1 MLYCLI
7 NTKSQIENEMR
18 KLFYSIIALLIT
30 LHTFAQEVAKTGI
43 KNTEYDLIKKISI
56 KNLEK
61 DTYIKDGGFVL
72 DNSAQPYV
80 FKFSDGLERRI
91 YVYKVMEATNMSE
104 IANLMVFTTPKN
116 GKQIPLVVPNPLAE
130 KEVWGKY
137 IDDLKEG
144 EKTIMGFSSCI
155 AFVMAKEF
163 SGVSGDKSKDED
175 KYEYCF
181 PGNAMVTMADGSLK
195 EISRVKVGESV
206 LSYNLATNSVE
217 GTLVEKVEV
226 HEHSQFPLTMLSL
239 IDPNSMIEATLNA
252 SRYDLKFLEATANH
266 PILTT
271 KGTSKMG
278 DVKVGDVLFFYEKE
292 ANTVREFNVFSAHK
306 DNRMV
311 EKVYNLIT
319 QKDNYF
325 VNSIVVQKK

>member
-1 MLYCLI
+1 M
-7 NTKSQIENEMR
+7 K
-18 KLFYSIIALLIT
+18 KLFYSILALLIT
-30 LHTFAQEVAKTGI
+30 LTSFAQEAAKTGI

-56 KNLEK
+56 KNLDK

-72 DNSAQPYV
+72 DNSSQPYV

-91 YVYKVMEATNMSE
+91 YVYKVMEATGMSE
-104 IANLMVFTTPKN
+104 IANLMIFTTPKN

-181 PGNAMVTMADGSLK
+181 PGNALVTMADGSTK
-195 EISRVKVGESV
+195 EIAAIKEGDSV
-206 LSYNLATNSVE
+206 MSYNVNTNTE
-217 GTLVEKVEV
+217 EETLVEKVEI
-226 HEHSQFPLTMLSL
+226 HESNRFALTTLSL
-239 IDPNSMIEATLNA
+239 IDPNAMIEATLNA
-252 SRYDLKFLEATANH
+252 SKFDLKVLEATANH
-266 PILTT
+266 PLLTST
-271 KGTSKMG
+271 GTTKMG
-278 DVKVGDVLFFYEKE
+278 DIKVGDILYFYEKD
-292 ANTVREFNVFSAHK
+292 AKAFKEFKVFTTHK
-306 DNRMV
+306 DSKMV

-319 QKDNYF
+319 QKNNYL

>member
-1 MLYCLI
+1 M
-7 NTKSQIENEMR
+7 K
-18 KLFYSIIALLIT
+18 KLFYSILALLIT
-30 LHTFAQEVAKTGI
+30 LTSFAQEAAKTGI

-56 KNLEK
+56 KNLDK

-72 DNSAQPYV
+72 DNSSQPYV

-91 YVYKVMEATNMSE
+91 YVYKVMEATGMSE

-116 GKQIPLVVPNPLAE
+116 GNQIPLVVPNPLAE

-163 SGVSGDKSKDED
+163 SGVSGDKNKDED

-181 PGNAMVTMADGSLK
+181 PGNALVTMADGSTK
-195 EISRVKVGESV
+195 EIAAIKEGDSV
-206 LSYNLATNSVE
+206 MSYNVNTNTE
-217 GTLVEKVEV
+217 EETLVEKVDI
-226 HEHSQFPLTMLSL
+226 HESNRFALTTLSL
-239 IDPNSMIEATLNA
+239 IDPNAMIEATLNA
-252 SRYDLKFLEATANH
+252 SKFDLKVLEATANH
-266 PILTT
+266 PLLTSR
-271 KGTSKMG
+271 GTTKMG
-278 DVKVGDVLFFYEKE
+278 DIKVGDILYFYEKD
-292 ANTVREFNVFSAHK
+292 AKAFKEFKVFTTHK
-306 DNRMV
+306 DSKMV

-319 QKDNYF
+319 QKNNYL

>member
-1 MLYCLI
+1 
-7 NTKSQIENEMR
+7 MR

-30 LHTFAQEVAKTGI
+30 VTTFAQEVAKTGI

-56 KNLEK
+56 KNLDK

-72 DNSAQPYV
+72 DNSTQPYV

-104 IANLMVFTTPKN
+104 IANLMVFATPKN
-116 GKQIPLVVPNPLAE
+116 GKQIPLIIPNPLAE

-181 PGNAMVTMADGSLK
+181 PDNAMVTLADGSLK
-195 EISRVKVGESV
+195 EISKITAGEAV
-206 LSYNLATNSVE
+206 LTYNMATNSVE
-217 GTLVEKVEV
+217 ETLVEKVQI
-226 HEHSQFPLTMLSL
+226 HENKAFALTKISL
-239 IDPNSMIEATLNA
+239 IDPNTMMEVSLNTLK
-252 SRYDLKFLEATANH
+252 YDLKVLEATANH
-266 PILTT
+266 PVLTA
-271 KGTSKMG
+271 KGITKMG
-278 DVKVGDVLFFYEKE
+278 EVKVGDILYFYDKDEKMVKE
-292 ANTVREFNVFSAHK
+292 YQVFTTQKNSK
-306 DNRMV
+306 MV

-319 QKDNYF
+319 QKNNYL

>member
-1 MLYCLI
+1 M
-7 NTKSQIENEMR
+7 K
-18 KLFYSIIALLIT
+18 KLFYSILALLIT
-30 LHTFAQEVAKTGI
+30 LTSFAQEAAKTGI

-56 KNLEK
+56 KNLDK

-72 DNSAQPYV
+72 DNSSQPYV

-91 YVYKVMEATNMSE
+91 YVYKVMEATGMSE
-104 IANLMVFTTPKN
+104 IANLMIFTTPKN

-181 PGNAMVTMADGSLK
+181 PGNALVTMADGSTK
-195 EISRVKVGESV
+195 EIADIKSGDSV
-206 LSYNLATNSVE
+206 MSYNVSTNAE
-217 GTLVEKVEV
+217 EETLVEKVDI
-226 HEHSQFPLTMLSL
+226 HESNRFALTTLSL
-239 IDPNSMIEATLNA
+239 IDPNAMIEATLNA
-252 SRYDLKFLEATANH
+252 SKFDLKVLEATANH
-266 PILTT
+266 PLLTST
-271 KGTSKMG
+271 GTTKMG
-278 DVKVGDVLFFYEKE
+278 DIKVGDILYFYEKD
-292 ANTVREFNVFSAHK
+292 AKAFKEFKVFTTHK
-306 DNRMV
+306 DSKMV

-319 QKDNYF
+319 QKNNYL